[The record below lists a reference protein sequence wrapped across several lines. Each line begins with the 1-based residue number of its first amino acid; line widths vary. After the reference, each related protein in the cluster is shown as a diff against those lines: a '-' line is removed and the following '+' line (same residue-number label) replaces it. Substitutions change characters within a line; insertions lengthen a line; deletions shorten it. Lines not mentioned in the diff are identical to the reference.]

1 MRISLRSLLGR
12 ALTRA
17 VASTERR
24 SAARTTEA
32 QSEPERFAEAFRASR
47 GAIDPDLDLEA

>member
-1 MRISLRSLLGR
+1 MSTSLSSLLRR

-24 SAARTTEA
+24 PSARTTEA
-32 QSEPERFAEAFRASR
+32 QSEPDRFAEAFRASR
-47 GAIDPDLDLEA
+47 GTIDPDLDLEA